1 MKIVADESVD
11 FRIVKALRTEGH
23 EVWAV
28 VEEDPSIT
36 DKEVLS
42 IAVDQNALLLTED
55 KDFGELVIR
64 LRLPHRGIL
73 LIRLGGFQ
81 IDIRIELVLRAIR
94 ENLAD
99 LPNNF
104 AVLDGRRLRI
114 RPKI

>member
-11 FRIVKALRTEGH
+11 FRIVAALRAEGY

-36 DKEVLS
+36 DKQVLN
-42 IAVDQNALLLTED
+42 IAFDQNALLLTED
-55 KDFGELVIR
+55 KDFGELVVR

-73 LIRLGGFQ
+73 LIRLGGFP
-81 IDIRIELVLRAIR
+81 IEVRIKLVLRAIR
-94 ENLAD
+94 DNLVD

-114 RPKI
+114 RTKN